1 MKKQQGVLRT
11 QSYKKNIQLL
21 ILALPAILLIFVFSY
36 IPMAGV
42 FIAFKNINY
51 EKGLFHS
58 PWVGF
63 DNFKFFFTSND
74 VWLVVRNTLSYNILF
89 IAVGTLLSIV
99 FAILLNEVLSRR
111 LVKAYQTIFFFP
123 YFFSWII
130 VAYMTYSFIGPY
142 GVLTSLLERA
152 GINFDFYTQTWVWPI
167 LLTLVNIWKGLGYMS
182 IIFYAGIMGISQEYF
197 EAASIDGA
205 TKFQM
210 IRKITIPLLMPLI
223 TIMTLLSIG
232 KMFYSDF
239 GLFFFVPREIG
250 QLYPVTQVIDTYV
263 YRMLKVSGDL
273 GMSSAVGL
281 FQSAMGFIVVLLSNF
296 VVKKVNEENKL
307 F

>member
-1 MKKQQGVLRT
+1 M
-11 QSYKKNIQLL
+11 IQIS

-51 EKGLFHS
+51 EQGIFHS

-63 DNFKFFFTSND
+63 DNFKFFFTSSD
-74 VWLVVRNTLSYNILF
+74 AWLVMRNTLAYNLIF
-89 IAVGTLLSIV
+89 IAVGTFFSVV
-99 FAILLNEVLSRR
+99 FAILLNEVISRK
-111 LVKAYQTIFFFP
+111 LLKVYQTVFFFP
-123 YFFSWII
+123 YFFSWVI
-130 VAYMTYSFIGPY
+130 VAYMAYSFIGPY
-142 GVLTSLLERA
+142 GIITTYFKEL
-152 GINFDFYTQTWVWPI
+152 GITFDFYTQAWVWPI
-167 LLTLVNIWKGLGYMS
+167 LLTLINIWKGLGYVS
-182 IIFYAGIMGISQEYF
+182 IIFYAGILGISQEYF
-197 EAASIDGA
+197 EAAAIDGA
-205 TKFQM
+205 SKFQI
-210 IRKITIPLLMPLI
+210 IRNITIPLLMPLI

-232 KMFYSDF
+232 KIFYSDF

-263 YRMLKVSGDL
+263 YRMLKVSGDI

-281 FQSAMGFIVVLLSNF
+281 FQSSMGFIVVLISNF
-296 VVKKVNEENKL
+296 VVKKINEENKL